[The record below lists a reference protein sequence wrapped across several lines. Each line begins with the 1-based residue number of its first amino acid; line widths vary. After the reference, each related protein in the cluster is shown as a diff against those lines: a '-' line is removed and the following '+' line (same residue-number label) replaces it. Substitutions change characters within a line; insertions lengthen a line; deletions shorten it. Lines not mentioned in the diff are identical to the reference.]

1 MNSVHT
7 ENSTSGNQQA
17 IPGWFSFKG
26 RYTRAQFWNRFIPAA
41 VIFGLITS
49 KITSPF
55 VESLAARTLDNGDTG
70 TLFITSA
77 LMMLAETIIMTMLYL
92 PLMVKRFHDFG
103 YSAKTPSILWGLH
116 IIINL
121 TAEMWMVCLSV
132 ELMEVA
138 QQSSEIAVQLATDF
152 EAKTEYYRYTLGL
165 RGLIVLILLALMCR
179 DSQRGTNKYGPST
192 KYPDVTEQQNVTET
206 EPPLPPLPTTSEK
219 QRSTTSGCLTMFFI
233 FLGIGVVLAIGLYLL
248 EAGPDA
254 IRYTMIAYGGSIAG
268 CIQTMRQKKK

>member
-41 VIFGLITS
+41 VIFGFITS
-49 KITSPF
+49 KITSPY
-55 VESLAARTLDNGDTG
+55 VESFAATTLANGDTG

-132 ELMEVA
+132 ELVEVA
-138 QQSSEIAVQLATDF
+138 QQSSEIAVQVATDF
-152 EAKTEYYRYTLGL
+152 EAKAEYYQYTLGL

-179 DSQRGTNKYGPST
+179 NSQRGTNKYGPST
-192 KYPDVTEQQNVTET
+192 KYPDVTEQPNVAEP
-206 EPPLPPLPTTSEK
+206 EPPLPRLPQTEEK
-219 QRSTTSGCLTMFFI
+219 QNSTKSGCLTMFFI
-233 FLGIGVVLAIGLYLL
+233 FLGIGAVLAIGLYLL
-248 EAGPDA
+248 KAGPDA
-254 IRYTMIAYGGSIAG
+254 IRYTMIAYGGSIAAY
-268 CIQTMRQKKK
+268 IQTIRQKKK

>member
-1 MNSVHT
+1 MSSVHT

-55 VESLAARTLDNGDTG
+55 VESFAATTLDNGDTG
-70 TLFITSA
+70 TLLITSA
-77 LMMLAETIIMTMLYL
+77 LMMLAENIIVTMLYL

-116 IIINL
+116 IIINIA
-121 TAEMWMVCLSV
+121 AEMWMVCLSV

-138 QQSSEIAVQLATDF
+138 QQSSEIAMQVATDF
-152 EAKTEYYRYTLGL
+152 EAKAEYYQYTLGL
-165 RGLIVLILLALMCR
+165 RVIIILILLGLMCR

-192 KYPDVTEQQNVTET
+192 KYPDETEQPNVTE
-206 EPPLPPLPTTSEK
+206 PLPPLPTTSEK
-219 QRSTTSGCLTMFFI
+219 QRSTTSGCLTMIFI
-233 FLGIGVVLAIGLYLL
+233 YLGIGAVLAIGLYLL
-248 EAGPDA
+248 NAGPDA
-254 IRYTMIAYGGSIAG
+254 IRYTMLAYAGSIAG